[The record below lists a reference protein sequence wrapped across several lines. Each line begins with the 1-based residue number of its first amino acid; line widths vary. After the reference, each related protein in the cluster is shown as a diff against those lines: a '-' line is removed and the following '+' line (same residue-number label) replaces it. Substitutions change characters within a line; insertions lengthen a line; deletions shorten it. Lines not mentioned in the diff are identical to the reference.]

1 MWHKLDDKKQKIVAI
16 VAAVLVLYVAYV
28 FSFKHAVEA
37 YSLNKSLKK
46 EASLQM
52 EDAAY
57 PHLNKK
63 YNFYQKVLT
72 DYRVKKEEMDTK
84 VWQSVSDMAV
94 SQQVKISYNPMP
106 QVADTASNPTA
117 IHQQQ
122 FIFRGSY
129 FNMVKLL
136 DTLSKSEGLGKIA
149 QLTITSPKNEGPK
162 ENNQALSMQ
171 LGLSAVER

>member
-16 VAAVLVLYVAYV
+16 VLALVILYVAYV
-28 FSFKHAVEA
+28 FSFKHAIEA

-46 EASLQM
+46 ESSLQM

-63 YNFYQKVLT
+63 YNFYQKVLS
-72 DYRVKKEEMDTK
+72 DYRVKKEEVDTK
-84 VWQSVSDMAV
+84 IWQAVSDMAV

-106 QVADTASNPTA
+106 QVADTAAKSSA

-122 FIFRGSY
+122 FIFRGGY
-129 FNMVKLL
+129 FHLVKLL

-149 QLTITSPKNEGPK
+149 QLTITSPKNEGSK
-162 ENNQALSMQ
+162 ENANTLSMQ
-171 LGLSAVER
+171 LGLTAVER

>member
-28 FSFKHAVEA
+28 FSFKHAIEA
-37 YSLNKSLKK
+37 YGLNKSLKK

-63 YNFYQKVLT
+63 YNFYQKVLA

-84 VWQSVSDMAV
+84 VWQAVSDMAV
-94 SQQVKISYNPMP
+94 SKQVKISYNPMP
-106 QVADTASNPTA
+106 QTTDTATVTNA
-117 IHQQQ
+117 IRQQQ
-122 FIFRGSY
+122 FVFRGGY
-129 FNMVKLL
+129 FNIVKLL

-149 QLTITSPKNEGPK
+149 QLTIASPKNEGSK

-171 LGLSAVER
+171 LGISAVER

>member
-1 MWHKLDDKKQKIVAI
+1 MWHKLDDKKQQIVAI
-16 VAAVLVLYVAYV
+16 ALALVVFYVAYV
-28 FSFKHAVEA
+28 FSFKHAIEA
-37 YSLNKSLKK
+37 YRLNKSLKK

-63 YNFYQKVLT
+63 YNFYQKVLAG
-72 DYRVKKEEMDTK
+72 YRVKKEEMDTK
-84 VWQSVSDMAV
+84 VWQAISDMAV

-106 QVADTASNPTA
+106 QVADTAANSSA

-122 FIFRGSY
+122 FTFRGGY

-136 DTLSKSEGLGKIA
+136 DTISKSEGLGKIA
-149 QLTITSPKNEGPK
+149 QLTIISPKSEGPK
-162 ENNQALSMQ
+162 ENANTLSMQ
-171 LGLSAVER
+171 LSLTAVAR